1 MFVAQVTIAALGTHR
16 WKVLRVSESN
26 LIGVRLWN
34 EALASN
40 KRAAEMP
47 SRDAARQGVLVA
59 KPYEPVRQTEQVGTG
74 FVTDDATSTSV
85 EAYEGDDYG

>member
-1 MFVAQVTIAALGTHR
+1 MFVAQVTTAALGTHR

-40 KRAAEMP
+40 KRAAAMP
-47 SRDAARQGVLVA
+47 SGEAARQGVLVA
-59 KPYEPVRQTEQVGTG
+59 KPYEPVRQTEQVGAG
-74 FVTDDATSTSV
+74 FVTDDSASTLV
-85 EAYEGDDYG
+85 EGVRG